1 MDILHLIDRLEA
13 LLNEGSHP
21 PFVKKVMINEQ
32 RAWELIDQMRIAIPD
47 EVKKAKRINQ
57 ERDRIIAQANEE
69 AARLIELAK
78 EEAADLT
85 GEHEVAKSAQMRAN
99 TIVERAQREAEALKL
114 DADEYVAQVL
124 ARLETDLAKELTI
137 VRNGILKLQMEH
149 GTLQQVMSNEETS
162 AGVPDPDPSGQ
173 TRPGH

>member
-21 PFVKKVMINEQ
+21 PLTKKVMIEEQ
-32 RAWELIDQMRIAIPD
+32 RAWEIIDQMRIAIPD

-69 AARLIELAK
+69 SARIIELAK
-78 EEAADLT
+78 EEADKLI
-85 GEHEVAKSAQMRAN
+85 GESEVTKAAQTRAS

-114 DADEYVAQVL
+114 DADDYTMQVL
-124 ARLETDLAKELTI
+124 GKLDEDLTKALSI
-137 VRNGILKLQMEH
+137 VRNGLLRLGGERAYA
-149 GTLQQVMSNEETS
+149 
-162 AGVPDPDPSGQ
+162 AGPDAGPERAERVS
-173 TRPGH
+173 